1 LAEFWLVFTFN
12 KFPIFTIKS
21 SSVFEFITKR
31 SLITNILAA
40 AFLAFAVFFIF
51 FQLLDWITK
60 HGEFMK
66 VPAVKG
72 KSIQEA
78 RKILEAQ
85 GFEVQVQDS
94 VYYDSLPRLSIVK
107 QTPEADMLVKIN
119 RTIYLTV
126 NRAQPPLVTVPNFVG
141 QTLRSVEMQLRT
153 LGFKMG
159 DTTYKPDF
167 AVGSVLEQTYKGA
180 PLNPGTKIPM
190 GSSISL
196 VIGGGVENIDMAV
209 PDLVGMTFGEAKV
222 LLESNGLLL
231 GAVVLNEV
239 VKDSASSYVVQQNPQ
254 RRDAEGRPIRIR
266 GGQLMDVW
274 LSKSPPTKDATNQSK
289 PDESGND
296 Y

>member
-1 LAEFWLVFTFN
+1 
-12 KFPIFTIKS
+12 
-21 SSVFEFITKR
+21 VFEFITKR
-31 SLITNILAA
+31 SLIANILAA
-40 AFLAFAVFFIF
+40 ALLAFAVFFIF
-51 FQLLDWITK
+51 FQMLDWITR
-60 HGEFMK
+60 HDEYLK
-66 VPAVKG
+66 VPGVKG
-72 KSIQEA
+72 KSIQDA
-78 RKILEAQ
+78 RKILESQ

-94 VYYDSLPRLSIVK
+94 VYYDTLPRLSIVK
-107 QTPEADMLVKIN
+107 QTPEPDMLVKIN

-126 NRAQPPLVTVPNFVG
+126 NRAQPPLVTAPNFIG

-167 AVGSVLEQTYKGA
+167 AVGSILEQLYKGA
-180 PLNPGTKIPM
+180 PLIPGAKIPM

-231 GAVVLNEV
+231 GAVVLNGV
-239 VKDSASSYVVQQNPQ
+239 VKDSSLSYVIQQNPQ
-254 RRDAEGRPIRIR
+254 RRDSEGRPIRIR

-274 LSKSPPTKDATNQSK
+274 LSKSPPSKDSTDK
-289 PDESGND
+289 PNSPEKAND